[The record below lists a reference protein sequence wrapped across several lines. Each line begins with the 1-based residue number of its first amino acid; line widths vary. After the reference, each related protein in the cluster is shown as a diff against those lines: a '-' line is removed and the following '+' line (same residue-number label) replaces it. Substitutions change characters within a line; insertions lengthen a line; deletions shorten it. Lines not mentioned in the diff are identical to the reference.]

1 MTPPAIPHC
10 AIPERSEVG
19 GVLGIA
25 AAPVGSLTHRRLT
38 RPGSYAYVSS
48 DLANADRPASIA
60 GWVLGFLSRAS
71 RS

>member
-1 MTPPAIPHC
+1 
-10 AIPERSEVG
+10 
-19 GVLGIA
+19 VLGIA

-38 RPGSYAYVSS
+38 RSGSYAYVSS